1 MKRLGILVVVLG
13 ATALLVGSQAVPP
26 LRGHAAA
33 AAAARAAIGNG
44 SVKGIYAL
52 SLPFHNAQNGQDG
65 AAVASMVFDGLG
77 GVSGVY
83 SLNQVGCT
91 TCGMS
96 PLSQVPFAGKYVVR
110 TDGSLTLDICLTLS
124 TSETVRSI
132 FEGALSNSFR
142 TIKLVQ
148 TRIGSDCSSGGTTVP
163 QPNVSSGTAEKL

>member
-1 MKRLGILVVVLG
+1 MRRAAILLVLLG
-13 ATALLVGSQAVPP
+13 ATAVLIGGATSAFG
-26 LRGHAAA
+26 GHAAKT
-33 AAAARAAIGNG
+33 ARAAIGNG

-52 SLPFHNAQNGQDG
+52 SLPFHNATNDQDG
-65 AAVASMVFDGLG
+65 AAVASLVFDGLG

-91 TCGMS
+91 NCGTS
-96 PLSQVPFAGKYVVR
+96 SLSHVPFAGKYEVR
-110 TDGSLTLDICLTLS
+110 TDGSMTLDICLTLS

-148 TRIGSDCSSGGTTVP
+148 TRIGSDCTPGADTGP
-163 QPNVSSGTAEKL
+163 QPNVSSGTADKL